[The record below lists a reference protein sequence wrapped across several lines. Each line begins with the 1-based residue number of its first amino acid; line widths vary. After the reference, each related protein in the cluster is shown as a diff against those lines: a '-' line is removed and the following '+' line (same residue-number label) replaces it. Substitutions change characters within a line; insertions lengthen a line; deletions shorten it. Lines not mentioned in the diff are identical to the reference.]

1 MTAKPQG
8 GNAWRET
15 RGRWPFED
23 MFGRGHGAGEG
34 VLVCAAPGPDR
45 DQLCAQLAEGL
56 APAYRLIQPAELYLA
71 LERGA
76 QVVITTSETLACG
89 DLAPLQAWLDNQPE
103 WSDLPVLVLTA
114 ATGGRRLPPPPSLA
128 ALGNVRLLQRP
139 YHPASLEILLEASLQ
154 GRHRQYRMCAKLK
167 RMQAEDCAPEPYM
180 ESPSRL
186 EAVGRLTGG
195 IAQEFNSLLTGV
207 IGGLDMIRRRL
218 DAGQYS
224 RLDNLLDVST
234 HSAQRAAQLTH
245 RLLAFAR
252 RQRLD
257 AQELDIN
264 RLIEN
269 GLGLFS
275 RSLNSS
281 IALQF
286 RPADDLWPVC
296 LDPSQLESALL
307 NLVINAGDAMP
318 SGGRL
323 LIDTAN
329 RTLGACEND
338 GNLAL
343 PAGDYVVIAV
353 QDDGCGMNRETLERA
368 FDPFFTTKPAGLG
381 TGLGLSMVYGFA
393 RQSAGY
399 VTLHSEPS
407 RGSRVELYFPR
418 A

>member
-8 GNAWRET
+8 GDAWRET
-15 RGRWPFED
+15 QGCWPSED
-23 MFGRGHGAGEG
+23 MFDGGCRAGEG

-56 APAYRLIQPAELYLA
+56 APAYRLIEPAELYLA

-76 QVVITTSETLACG
+76 QVLLTTSETLACG

-128 ALGNVRLLQRP
+128 GLGNVRLLQRP
-139 YHPASLEILLEASLQ
+139 YHPASLEILLDASLQ
-154 GRHRQYRMCAKLK
+154 GRDRQYRMRAKLM
-167 RMQAEDCAPEPYM
+167 RMQADDGGTEPYI

-195 IAQEFNSLLTGV
+195 IAQDFNNLLTGV
-207 IGGLDMIRRRL
+207 LGGLDMIRRCLNTGQYGRL
-218 DAGQYS
+218 DS
-224 RLDNLLDVST
+224 LLDLST

-286 RPADDLWPVC
+286 RPMDNLWPVY

-307 NLVINAGDAMP
+307 NLIINAGDAMP
-318 SGGRL
+318 GGGRL
-323 LIDTAN
+323 LIDTTN
-329 RTLGACEND
+329 RTLATCETA
-338 GNLAL
+338 GSLAL
-343 PAGDYVVIAV
+343 PAGDYVVIGV

-407 RGSRVELYFPR
+407 RGSRVELYFPK